1 MSLPPQ
7 TITAPNNVNEKKP
20 RLLQRNSSQLLQHA
34 TSKFGLRRS
43 LTTASRTQQQ
53 AQQPSSSPQQQQYY
67 IKPRPS
73 TSSVSFSTH
82 TNLLTNGTAAKRYN
96 HHVQDK
102 NNVPQPKANNSSFTS
117 DSVTSQILSSYN
129 STSTTTPPL
138 TFTNNSKM
146 TALHQDNANNRMLSA
161 IPENKQQGAFRMY
174 QKTTATATSGYYRA
188 FLSSIAFELK
198 RRIITNDRIKNDIE
212 YNNVFDGKEAIDKL
226 KEILGTTDRSLAL
239 RVGRALEAQRFFHD
253 VNYENRLID
262 DIIEIYQFNQVLF
275 HNNNRSSSTTSTMSS
290 NSSSGDNSFSVT
302 STIIGN
308 YASED
313 EAEDDDDHDSLHTD
327 TTAAT
332 STHSRTHSSSQP
344 QQHPQQHG
352 QHQQPHN
359 HSNLLPNGIYTELT
373 HCYTPTCDNMHPCY
387 SYTCP
392 KRERLRKRPH
402 SVDTREKRVTAYI
415 YEVEKH
421 QQLWS
426 QTIDDYIV
434 LSTPATERKR
444 QETIFELIYTEEN
457 FLNDLDYV
465 IKMWMEPLKN
475 SDIIPLQRRERF
487 LDKVFSNLIDIR
499 NISTALTLALRAR
512 QSQHPIVSQISDIM
526 ERFTT
531 EFEPFVYY
539 GARQHQA
546 KHVYEHERYNN
557 PKFALFAE
565 KTERD
570 AASRK
575 LELNG
580 YLTKPTTRLGRYT
593 LLLDKIH
600 ARTSPNHPDK
610 ENIPRIIYAIK
621 QLLQRVNNAAGAAK
635 NRFDLEQM
643 HRHLTFKNKRDI
655 MDLRL
660 LDQGRS
666 IIKQGTLRKTASM
679 DSTEYQVILFDHYLV
694 TAKVKVVNAVEHYC
708 VQKRPIPIELLGVIL
723 PPLPDLCT
731 LQRKKSSG
739 TLLFSS
745 SPAPSTASSNSNNK
759 IAPSTA
765 HNQILDSGP
774 KQGAP
779 ITLFHQGRNV
789 DSTYTLYA
797 PTEHNRKTWN
807 EIIQK
812 QRDIKFKRKPLFDV
826 VDSVKRYEFFAE
838 IRAHHMVIFDQ
849 GQSYLLATDGGLYI
863 GPNNGTGIPRKIL
876 PLEKV
881 YQVHVLED
889 YQLLLVL
896 ADHTLWQYPLDITI
910 NGRPDGSQSIQHF
923 GRKIRSNVSFFHVG
937 ECLGQTLICVPKS
950 TSVNGTE
957 IDLYEPSMPK
967 TELKKKSLLGRLSIR
982 STSSLSLMNT
992 QVTHLKPIY
1001 SPCDVWA
1008 IDNTRSML
1016 LLTTPVGIIAVDMKT
1031 KKADGL
1037 LDPSDKYLEFIT
1049 RHEKID
1055 EQIKMNP
1062 VIKRIAVFPV
1072 PSGDYLICYDRFA
1085 FYIDKKGRRTQHKF
1099 KIEWEGHPTAFAFHY
1114 PHVIAFEQQFIEIR
1128 SVIDGHLQ
1136 QVIQE
1141 KNVDCLQ
1148 NGHKSKDALIF
1159 GTMLDRSNPLYQQ
1172 IFQLQPISQ

>member
-7 TITAPNNVNEKKP
+7 TITAPKNINEKKP
-20 RLLQRNSSQLLQHA
+20 RILQRNSSQLLQHA

-43 LTTASRTQQQ
+43 LTAASRTQQQ
-53 AQQPSSSPQQQQYY
+53 PSQAQQQQ

-82 TNLLTNGTAAKRYN
+82 TNLLTNSNNRRYN
-96 HHVQDK
+96 HHAQDII
-102 NNVPQPKANNSSFTS
+102 PQPTINSFTS

-129 STSTTTPPL
+129 STTTPPL

-146 TALHQDNANNRMLSA
+146 TALHQDNANNRLLSA
-161 IPENKQQGAFRMY
+161 IPENKQQGAFKRYNSSMPA
-174 QKTTATATSGYYRA
+174 TTGYYRA

-198 RRIITNDRIKNDIE
+198 RRIITNDRIKNGIE
-212 YNNVFDGKEAIDKL
+212 YSNVFDGKEAIDKL

-275 HNNNRSSSTTSTMSS
+275 HSNNNRSTSTTSTTSS
-290 NSSSGDNSFSVT
+290 NSSSGGNSFSVT

-313 EAEDDDDHDSLHTD
+313 EDDDDDDHNSLHTD

-332 STHSRTHSSSQP
+332 STHSRSYRQQDQQHRSSNSSS
-344 QQHPQQHG
+344 
-352 QHQQPHN
+352 
-359 HSNLLPNGIYTELT
+359 SNSSNSSNNLLLPNV
-373 HCYTPTCDNMHPCY
+373 TPV
-387 SYTCP
+387 P
-392 KRERLRKRPH
+392 KEKDWPH

-434 LSTPATERKR
+434 LSTPANERKR

-475 SDIIPLQRRERF
+475 SDIIPIQRRERF

-565 KTERD
+565 QTERN

-600 ARTSPNHPDK
+600 SRTSPNHPDK
-610 ENIPRIIYAIK
+610 ESIPFIIDAIK
-621 QLLQRVNNAAGAAK
+621 HLLQRVNNAAGAAK
-635 NRFDLEQM
+635 NRFDLEQI
-643 HRHLTFKNKRDI
+643 HRHLTFKNKKDI
-655 MDLRL
+655 MDLHL

-679 DSTEYQVILFDHYLV
+679 DSTEYQVILLDHYLV
-694 TAKVKVVNAVEHYC
+694 TAKVKVLNAVEHYC
-708 VQKRPIPIELLGVIL
+708 VQKRALKKPIPIELLGVIL
-723 PPLPDLCT
+723 PPLSDACS
-731 LQRKKSSG
+731 LQRKKSSS

-745 SPAPSTASSNSNNK
+745 STASSPTSTSSNNR
-759 IAPSTA
+759 ISPSTA

-774 KQGAP
+774 KQGSP
-779 ITLFHQGRNV
+779 ITFFHQGRNM
-789 DSTYTLYA
+789 DGTYTLYA
-797 PTEHNRKTWN
+797 PNEHNRKTWN
-807 EIIQK
+807 EVIQK
-812 QRDIKFKRKPLFDV
+812 QREIKFKRKPVFDV

-896 ADHTLWQYPLDITI
+896 SDHTLWQYPLDITI

-923 GRKIRSNVSFFHVG
+923 GRKIRSNVTFFHVG
-937 ECLGQTLICVPKS
+937 ECLGQTLICVPNS
-950 TSVNGTE
+950 SSVNGTE

-967 TELKKKSLLGRLSIR
+967 TEMKKKSLLGRLSIR
-982 STSSLSLMNT
+982 ATSSLSLMNT

-1016 LLTTPVGIIAVDMKT
+1016 LLTTPVGIVAVDMKT

-1062 VIKRIAVFPV
+1062 VIKRIAVFSV
-1072 PSGDYLICYDRFA
+1072 PNGDYLVCYDKFA
-1085 FYIDKKGRRTQHKF
+1085 FYIDKKGRRTQHRF

-1141 KNVDCLQ
+1141 KNVYCLQ
-1148 NGHKSKDALIF
+1148 NGHKSKDAPIL

-1172 IFQLQPISQ
+1172 IFQLQPIS

>member
-7 TITAPNNVNEKKP
+7 TITAPKDLNEKKP

-43 LTTASRTQQQ
+43 LTTASRAQQQ
-53 AQQPSSSPQQQQYY
+53 SQQQSPQQH

-82 TNLLTNGTAAKRYN
+82 TNFLTNANTKRYH
-96 HHVQDK
+96 HHVQ
-102 NNVPQPKANNSSFTS
+102 NNVPQPNANSFTS

-129 STSTTTPPL
+129 STTTTTTTTAPPL

-146 TALHQDNANNRMLSA
+146 TALHQDNANNRLLSA

-174 QKTTATATSGYYRA
+174 SSNTATTATPGYYRA

-212 YNNVFDGKEAIDKL
+212 
-226 KEILGTTDRSLAL
+226 
-239 RVGRALEAQRFFHD
+239 
-253 VNYENRLID
+253 LID

-275 HNNNRSSSTTSTMSS
+275 HGNNRSSSTTSTTSS

-313 EAEDDDDHDSLHTD
+313 EAENDDDHDSLHTD

-332 STHSRTHSSSQP
+332 STHSRSHS
-344 QQHPQQHG
+344 QQQQQQQQG
-352 QHQQPHN
+352 QRQQPDSH
-359 HSNLLPNGIYTELT
+359 HLLLPNGIYTELT
-373 HCYTPTCDNMHPCY
+373 HCYTPTCNNMHPCY

-475 SDIIPLQRRERF
+475 SDIIPLQRREQF

-600 ARTSPNHPDK
+600 ARTSPSHPDK
-610 ENIPRIIYAIK
+610 ENIPRIIHAIK

-635 NRFDLEQM
+635 TRFDLEQI
-643 HRHLTFKNKRDI
+643 HRHLTFKNKRDA

-723 PPLPDLCT
+723 PPLSDSCT
-731 LQRKKSSG
+731 LQRKKSSS

-745 SPAPSTASSNSNNK
+745 LPISPAPSNTSNNNNK
-759 IAPSTA
+759 IAPSST

-807 EIIQK
+807 EIIQT
-812 QRDIKFKRKPLFDV
+812 QRDIKFKRKPIFDL

-838 IRAHHMVIFDQ
+838 IRAHHMAIFDQ
-849 GQSYLLATDGGLYI
+849 GQSYLLSTDGGLYI

-910 NGRPDGSQSIQHF
+910 NGRPDGNQSIQHF

-937 ECLGQTLICVPKS
+937 ECLGQTLICVPKP

-1016 LLTTPVGIIAVDMKT
+1016 LLTTPVGIVAVDMKT

-1049 RHEKID
+1049 RYERID

-1062 VIKRIAVFPV
+1062 VIKRIAVFAV
-1072 PSGDYLICYDRFA
+1072 PSGDYLVCYDRFA

-1148 NGHKSKDALIF
+1148 NGHKSKEALIL
-1159 GTMLDRSNPLYQQ
+1159 GTMVDNSNPLYQQ
-1172 IFQLQPISQ
+1172 IFQLQPISHNEN